1 VGGQQRL
8 GSGCQWVND
17 RSSHSKFVQGTGVL
31 LREGMRRPFRPSS
44 CTEEDHAPLPSRRTR
59 TRTGFHLAKSD
70 ASQASARHPRP
81 CATSCFPLRADVA
94 ACPGCSLDLSSCAG
108 VCPCSARPCSCC
120 ASVPSTGCARR
131 VAVHPYYDFAPTR
144 AALLSNPQTT
154 SVDHLGWLQFRHLF
168 RYYPGHAGRAG

>member
-1 VGGQQRL
+1 LAQDASGLTTDRVILNSYKELVSSFARGCVGL
-8 GSGCQWVND
+8 SGC
-17 RSSHSKFVQGTGVL
+17 RAG
-31 LREGMRRPFRPSS
+31 RRR
-44 CTEEDHAPLPSRRTR
+44 TDHAPLPSRRTR

-70 ASQASARHPRP
+70 ASQASAGHPRP

-94 ACPGCSLDLSSCAG
+94 ACPGCSPDLSSCAG
-108 VCPCSARPCSCC
+108 VCPCSARPGSCC
-120 ASVPSTGCARR
+120 ANVPSTGCARR

-144 AALLSNPQTT
+144 AALLPNPQTT